1 MSTTDLGATVADGS
15 LKYFTRP
22 LPLCSLQIWRA
33 AVADVSQLDG
43 GTLVSLTNMP
53 WNAAL
58 WGNPECLDFNAFKSY
73 PEAPSEITGQFTR
86 VCSGGEFK
94 ELPWEAGLIPT
105 FSTKDATTTTGTHA

>member
-1 MSTTDLGATVADGS
+1 M
-15 LKYFTRP
+15 
-22 LPLCSLQIWRA
+22 
-33 AVADVSQLDG
+33 ADVSQLDG

-86 VCSGGEFK
+86 VCSGGVFK

-105 FSTKDATTTTGTHA
+105 FSTEGPTTEDPTTAMGSNA